1 MTLTYSL
8 YSRRFIGTGGG
19 PSTASVGLMPT
30 LVRHCWNAF
39 HVNLGGLSMIPSSTA
54 SSNVPSYPVTS
65 LYHCCCPSCCAI
77 FPEQPPA
84 ARAGGNWVPLLHSN
98 GCYNPQVSARIS
110 ESFTLKAI
118 PRNPSDQGIFGNLQC
133 ECDAYVYGPFWARGR
148 SYAISLSLS
157 LLSTEP

>member
-8 YSRRFIGTGGG
+8 YSRRFNGIGGD

-30 LVRHCWNAF
+30 LVRHRWNAF

-77 FPEQPPA
+77 SQNSPQLQELGEIGCPCYTQWLH
-84 ARAGGNWVPLLHSN
+84 NPL
-98 GCYNPQVSARIS
+98 VSARIS

-118 PRNPSDQGIFGNLQC
+118 PRNPSIQGKFGNLC
-133 ECDAYVYGPFWARGR
+133 GYSRNSTYTINGPFWARAG
-148 SYAISLSLS
+148 AMPLSL